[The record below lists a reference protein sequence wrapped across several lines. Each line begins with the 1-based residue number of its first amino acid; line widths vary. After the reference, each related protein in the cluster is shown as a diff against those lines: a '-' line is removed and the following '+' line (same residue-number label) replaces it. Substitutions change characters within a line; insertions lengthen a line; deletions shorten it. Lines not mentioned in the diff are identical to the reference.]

1 MVCCVLSRR
10 AEIDAGIPV
19 TNGSLTCVAGVNV
32 LRADD
37 GIRSRST
44 PTCYLCKAT
53 GTLLYKGLKDRAFGA
68 PGTWNLK
75 RCPNPSCG
83 LIWLDPMP
91 TELDIAKAYE
101 RYFTHGGMDQT
112 GSREARIQKA
122 KTSLASLY
130 QSCWRLTPLYSEQQ
144 ELDLMYLRGRRPGSV
159 LEVGCGDGQRL
170 AQLRARGWDVQGLE
184 VDERAAAQAQSVFG
198 VPVYLGSLDQA
209 AFRDE
214 EFDVVAMNHVL
225 EHVHDP
231 LRLLGECKRVLKP
244 GGLLVSITPNTQGW
258 VHRRF
263 GACWYGLDPPRHL
276 FLFSRKTLE
285 QVARKCDFREVRTW
299 TTAAR
304 SVWMVA
310 GSLRIQCGEILS
322 WDIWPAIKRA
332 IRQPT
337 LHAAAIIARYRDPEA
352 GDECVLYASK

>member
-1 MVCCVLSRR
+1 
-10 AEIDAGIPV
+10 V

-32 LRADD
+32 PLAKD

-44 PTCYLCKAT
+44 PTCYLCKAA
-53 GTLLYKGLKDRAFGA
+53 GTLLYEGLKDRAFGA

-101 RYFTHGGMDQT
+101 RYFTHGGTYQT
-112 GSREARIQKA
+112 GSREARIKKA
-122 KTSLASLY
+122 KASLASLY

-144 ELDLMYLRGRRPGSV
+144 ELDLMYLRDRRPGRV

-198 VPVYLGSLDQA
+198 VPVFLGSLDQA

-231 LRLLGECKRVLKP
+231 LCLLGECKRVLKP

-276 FLFSRKTLE
+276 FLFSRNTLE

-310 GSLRIQCGEILS
+310 GSLRIQSGEILS
-322 WDIWPAIKRA
+322 WDIWAAIKRA